1 MKIRSHLD
9 IDIRSTPR
17 PIRLAVH
24 SKKLVLSTVVLSFAA
39 VASLTAQTRGTY
51 VVRSG
56 FDTVSVE
63 RFVRSHDRLTGEIET
78 RVAGRTS
85 RVTYSILKDASGRP
99 VRLEY
104 SLTVPQMGLSTA
116 ALDVGPDS
124 AIGPVMLSERE
135 SFFRGVLPN
144 GAVPLLYPLSIAML
158 EDLVRSTQQRNAAEE
173 DARVFVWGNQRPMGA
188 ATRKVSRVDANTF
201 DVPEMNGLR
210 LIMNDKGELMS
221 GSGRTANVAIVRAPA
236 QSPIVNLHGSPAAP
250 GSAATPPMGWNSW
263 NKFGCRI
270 DETLIRET
278 ADALVSSGMLAAG
291 YRYLNIDDCWEARA
305 RAANGELAV
314 DSVRFPSG
322 MKALVDYVHG
332 KGLKVGIYSSGG
344 TGTCQ
349 GRPATLDHE
358 VEDARTFARWEIDYV
373 KYDNCN
379 ARNRPEQ
386 VRFKAMIDAVKAAG
400 RNTVFSICE
409 WGEARPWLWGR
420 QLGGQLWRTTE
431 DIRDSWLS
439 MIGILDQ
446 QVGLEAY
453 AGPDGWNDP
462 DMLEVGNGKMT
473 HDEYVAHFSLW
484 ALLNAPLIA
493 GNDVRSMDESTRA
506 ILMNRDVIA
515 VDQDWG
521 GRQGYRLRDDGA
533 GEVWV
538 KPMSDGG
545 WAVVLLNRGSATAS
559 IQLRLA
565 EFGMKSPWWKRIVGM
580 SDAHRAKDLWS
591 NQTADV
597 RGTLSRDVPAHG
609 AVMLR
614 IN

>member
-1 MKIRSHLD
+1 LPPLGPAPTHTAD
-9 IDIRSTPR
+9 PR
-17 PIRLAVH
+17 RRAVWKSLAVAGALALAAGA
-24 SKKLVLSTVVLSFAA
+24 SGAAQTQGMFVVLS
-39 VASLTAQTRGTY
+39 GT
-51 VVRSG
+51 
-56 FDTVSVE
+56 DTVSVE
-63 RFVRSHDRLTGEIET
+63 RFTRTPDRLTGEIET

-85 RVTYSILKDASGRP
+85 RVTYSILASSTGRP

-116 ALDVGPDS
+116 SLDVSADS
-124 AIGPVMLSERE
+124 AIGPVMYSERE
-135 SFFRGVLPN
+135 SFFRGAVPT

-158 EDLVRSTQQRNAAEE
+158 EDLVRHRATSPA
-173 DARVFVWGNQRPMGA
+173 DVPVFVWGNQRATNGA
-188 ATRKVSRVDANTF
+188 ATRRVSRVDATTF
-201 DVPEMNGLR
+201 ELPELNGIR
-210 LIMNDKGELMS
+210 LVVNGNGEVV
-221 GSGRTANVAIVRAPA
+221 SGRGVNTALSIVRAPLERPGTSFA
-236 QSPIVNLHGSPAAP
+236 LSPAAP
-250 GSAATPPMGWNSW
+250 GRAPTPPMGWNSW

-291 YRYLNIDDCWEARA
+291 YRYLNIDDCWEARS

-314 DSVRFPSG
+314 DSARFPSG
-322 MKALVDYVHG
+322 MKALVDYVHA

-358 VEDARTFARWEIDYV
+358 VQDAQTFARWEIDYV

-386 VRFKAMIDAVKAAG
+386 IRFKAMIDAVKAAG

-439 MIGILDQ
+439 VIGILDQ
-446 QVGLEAY
+446 QVGLERY

-493 GNDVRSMDESTRA
+493 GNDIRAMDDATRG

-533 GEVWV
+533 AEVWA
-538 KPMSDGG
+538 KPMSGGG
-545 WAVVLLNRGSATAS
+545 WAVVLLNRGESAAP
-559 IQLRLA
+559 IRLRVA
-565 EFGMKSPWWKRIVGM
+565 ELGLSTPWWKRMFGLRQ
-580 SDAHRAKDLWS
+580 SHRVTDLWS
-591 NQTADV
+591 KEHAV
-597 RGTLSRDVPAHG
+597 ARDDIARNVPAHG